1 MTIHRNSISVPE
13 AVREIL
19 TRNYPIYQ
27 CLKMKLMNFHSLA
40 EFIQPQIQ
48 QLVGK
53 ETSINALVVAIKRFS
68 DTLSNDKTPDTSR
81 VLKDARISL
90 SSGIID
96 VTIRVPRTQFST
108 VVKELSE
115 AANNLSEFP
124 HIFPLSN
131 SIKLILP
138 AEDYALV
145 QGTLEHIREATTQ
158 ANVSKLILNLS
169 PRAEMTPGIASYIT
183 ELLFRNGVNILDAF
197 LGYGD
202 IIMVVDDR
210 DGPIAYDVLQKE
222 IHGSE
227 PTGKARVSR
236 TQTMSVLSLNGKTRY
251 APS

>member
-40 EFIQPQIQ
+40 EFIQPQVQ
-48 QLVGK
+48 HLSGK
-53 ETSINALVVAIKRFS
+53 EASINTLVVAIKRFS
-68 DTLSNDKTPDTSR
+68 DTLSNNKSPDPSK

-90 SSGIID
+90 SSGIVD
-96 VTIRVPRTQFST
+96 VTIRAPRTQFSAI
-108 VVKELSE
+108 VKELFDAASE
-115 AANNLSEFP
+115 LSEFP

-131 SIKLILP
+131 SIKLILA

-145 QGTLEHIREATTQ
+145 RGKMGRLREAATQ
-158 ANVSKLILNLS
+158 ASVSKLILNLS
-169 PRAEMTPGIASYIT
+169 PHAEMTPGIASYIT

-202 IIMVVDDR
+202 IIMVVDDK
-210 DGPIAYDVLQKE
+210 DGPLAYDVLQRE
-222 IHGSE
+222 IQGSN
-227 PTGKARVSR
+227 PA
-236 TQTMSVLSLNGKTRY
+236 
-251 APS
+251 

>member
-40 EFIQPQIQ
+40 EFIQPQVQ
-48 QLVGK
+48 QLSGK
-53 ETSINALVVAIKRFS
+53 EASINTLVVAIKRFS
-68 DTLSNDKTPDTSR
+68 DTLTNDKSPDASR

-90 SSGIID
+90 SSGIVD
-96 VTIRVPRTQFST
+96 VTIRAPRNQFSAI
-108 VVKELSE
+108 VRELSNV
-115 AANNLSEFP
+115 AGDLSEFP

-145 QGTLEHIREATTQ
+145 HQKLEHLREAAAQT
-158 ANVSKLILNLS
+158 NVAKVILNLS
-169 PRAEMTPGIASYIT
+169 PHAEMTPGIASYIT
-183 ELLFRNGVNILDAF
+183 ELLFRNGVNILDAY

-210 DGPIAYDVLQKE
+210 DGPIAYDVLKRE
-222 IHGSE
+222 IQG
-227 PTGKARVSR
+227 PMSR
-236 TQTMSVLSLNGKTRY
+236 E
-251 APS
+251 

>member
-1 MTIHRNSISVPE
+1 MTIHRNSTSVPE

-40 EFIQPQIQ
+40 EFIQPQVQ
-48 QLVGK
+48 QLSGK
-53 ETSINALVVAIKRFS
+53 EASINTLVVAIKRFS
-68 DTLSNDKTPDTSR
+68 DTLSNDKSSDASR

-90 SSGIID
+90 SSGIVD
-96 VTIRVPRTQFST
+96 VTIRAPRTQFST
-108 VVKELSE
+108 VVKELSD
-115 AANNLSEFP
+115 AANSLSEFP

-138 AEDYALV
+138 EEDYALV
-145 QGTLEHIREATTQ
+145 RGKLDHLREATTL

-222 IHGSE
+222 IQGSE
-227 PTGKARVSR
+227 PAGKA
-236 TQTMSVLSLNGKTRY
+236 
-251 APS
+251 